1 MKLDAKNL
9 RINSFILIV
18 LTILSAISLVG
29 RILANEIST
38 AAFMERGNIT
48 AERANIYVAI
58 IISVCCLL
66 YLLTLIIGIRGMSQA
81 NGKCGGK
88 ANVILGTI
96 LLILKLISLAIQVY
110 YVIKGQMQIM
120 PLTRNVIII
129 CFLVPYIMC
138 AKKVK

>member
-9 RINSFILIV
+9 RINSIILIV
-18 LTILSAISLVG
+18 LTVLSAISLVG

-48 AERANIYVAI
+48 AELANIYVAI

-66 YLLTLIIGIRGMSQA
+66 YLLTLIIGIRGFSQA
-81 NGKCGGK
+81 NGKCDGK

-96 LLILKLISLAIQVY
+96 LLILKLISLAAQVY

-120 PLTRNVIII
+120 PLTRNVIFI

>member
-48 AERANIYVAI
+48 AELANIYVAI

-66 YLLTLIIGIRGMSQA
+66 YLLTLIIGIRGFSQA
-81 NGKCGGK
+81 NGKCDGK

-96 LLILKLISLAIQVY
+96 LLILKLISLAAQVY

>member
-9 RINSFILIV
+9 RINSIILIV
-18 LTILSAISLVG
+18 LTVLSAISLVG

-48 AERANIYVAI
+48 AELANIYVAI

-66 YLLTLIIGIRGMSQA
+66 YLLTLIIGIRGFSQA
-81 NGKCGGK
+81 NGKCDGK

-96 LLILKLISLAIQVY
+96 LLILKLIFLAIQVY